1 MQFIR
6 DLYASSALKLL
17 PMHFGSISYGYLALE
32 LSVGHFACVT
42 YAYISM
48 KLILCSLSVALA
60 LLHNFPCDCH

>member
-6 DLYASSALKLL
+6 DLYASSALK
-17 PMHFGSISYGYLALE
+17 MHFGSISYGYLALE
-32 LSVGHFACVT
+32 LSVGNFASVT